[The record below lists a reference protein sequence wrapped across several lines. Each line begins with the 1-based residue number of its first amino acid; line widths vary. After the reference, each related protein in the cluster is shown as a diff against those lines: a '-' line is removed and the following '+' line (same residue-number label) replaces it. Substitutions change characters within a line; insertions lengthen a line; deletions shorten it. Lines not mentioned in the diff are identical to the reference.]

1 MVRIL
6 IFLLG
11 MLTAD
16 RPGRRDAA
24 WYGARYARAAG
35 PAGST
40 TAAYPPGHL
49 PGPSAGTGT
58 LPPFDAG
65 PVAGPPGPLAP
76 WADPPPPRRRRIPRL
91 VTWAAV
97 VLVAGLIFRRAI
109 AAVVLMALSAA
120 FHLVGVNVHLPH
132 VKFAWPWQTISAGT
146 TTNTNLGPWVLQKI
160 EGISKPALGQVSF
173 NFYFTHKVSKNIG
186 PWPCWYA
193 STFYA
198 VGHAAATVDLNPGP
212 AWWSPSTGHYQLR
225 MISRPG
231 QGKPGH
237 VAVSMVLPEPQLP
250 QSAHDVTID
259 NIPSRPIDTQ
269 HSWTYPGL
277 GCGLILKPQFAQ
289 AVLYSQAQYIA
300 FYKATHVPQVTGPL
314 VRTAEAQATQTIRDN
329 FIQPTVNAF
338 GYTLDQFTLR
348 WAAPAAPR

>member
-6 IFLLG
+6 MFLLG
-11 MLTAD
+11 LLTAN
-16 RPGRRDAA
+16 RPGQRSAA
-24 WYGARYARAAG
+24 WYGPQYAPAS
-35 PAGST
+35 AGSGT
-40 TAAYPPGHL
+40 DTAPYPPGY
-49 PGPSAGTGT
+49 GPDRSAGNGR
-58 LPPFDAG
+58 LPPADLGAA
-65 PVAGPPGPLAP
+65 AGPPGALAP
-76 WADPPPPRRRRIPRL
+76 WREPPPHRPRIPRL
-91 VTWAAV
+91 VAWSVV
-97 VLVAGLIFRRAI
+97 VLVIGLIFRRAI

-120 FHLVGVNVHLPH
+120 FHLIGVNVHLPH
-132 VKFAWPWQTISAGT
+132 VRFAWPWQTISAGT
-146 TTNTNLGPWVLQKI
+146 TTNTDLGPWVLQKI

-198 VGHAAATVDLNPGP
+198 VGHASATVNLNPGP
-212 AWWSPSTGHYQLR
+212 AWWARSAGHYQLR
-225 MISRPG
+225 IVSQPA
-231 QGKPGH
+231 QGKPGQ

-250 QSAHDVTID
+250 QSVHDITID

-300 FYKATHVPQVTGPL
+300 FYKATHVAQVTGPL
-314 VRTAEAQATQTIRDN
+314 VHAAEAQAAQTIRDN
-329 FIQPTVNAF
+329 FIQPTVNAL

-348 WAAPAAPR
+348 WATPAGKG